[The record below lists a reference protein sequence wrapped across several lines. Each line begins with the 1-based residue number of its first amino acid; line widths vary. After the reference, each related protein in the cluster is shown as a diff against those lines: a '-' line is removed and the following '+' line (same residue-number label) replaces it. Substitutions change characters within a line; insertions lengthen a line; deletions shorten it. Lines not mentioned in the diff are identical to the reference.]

1 MIGRRDYETR
11 KAARIERLQAR
22 AERLRGEGESRLAGA
37 RRLGDAIP
45 FGQPILVGHH
55 SEKRHRR
62 DIARID
68 SGYRKGFEALK
79 SAEHCERRASTA
91 ESNRT
96 ISSDDPEA
104 LTKLREKLA
113 GIEKRREYSVKVN
126 KAQRAKDPIAAL
138 SALGVKDPARLLAA
152 AREAILDHRIV
163 AGYELTNM
171 ASECRRLKER
181 IALLEKR
188 DAAPEVPP
196 ETIGDVR
203 IVEEDNRVLVYFP
216 GKPSEAIR
224 TALKSNGFRWA
235 PTVGAW
241 SRMAS
246 NGAHYYAREIARKVA
261 ASAA

>member
-11 KAARIERLQAR
+11 KAARIERLQNR
-22 AERLRGEGESRLAGA
+22 AERLRAEGNARLEGA
-37 RRLGDAIP
+37 RRIGDMIP
-45 FGQPILVGHH
+45 MGQPILVGHH

-68 SGYRKGFEALK
+68 SGYRKGFGALK
-79 SAEHCERRASTA
+79 QADECDRRASTA
-91 ESNRT
+91 EDNRA

-113 GIEKRREYSVKVN
+113 GIEARRAQGVKLN

-138 SALGVKDPARLLAA
+138 SALGVKDPARLLDAA
-152 AREAILDHRIV
+152 KAALLDHRIV
-163 AGYELTNM
+163 AGYSLTNM

-188 DAAPEVPP
+188 DAAPEVAP

-216 GKPSEAIR
+216 GKPSAEIR
-224 TALKSNGFRWA
+224 TSLKSNGFRWA

>member
-11 KAARIERLQAR
+11 KAARIERLQNR
-22 AERLRGEGESRLAGA
+22 ADRLRSEGEARLTQA
-37 RRLGDAIP
+37 RRIGDAIP

-68 SGYRKGFEALK
+68 AGYRKGFGALK
-79 SAEHCERRASTA
+79 QAETCERRAMVA
-91 ESNRT
+91 EDNRA

-104 LTKLREKLA
+104 LTKLRAKLA
-113 GIEKRREYSVKVN
+113 GMTERALQMKQANAAFKRGGWPAV
-126 KAQRAKDPIAAL
+126 AAL
-138 SALGVKDPARLLAA
+138 FPGFDVTEA
-152 AREAILDHRIV
+152 ARSMALCRQDKPFPS
-163 AGYELTNM
+163 YKFTNL
-171 ASECRRLKER
+171 SGNRRRVEER
-181 IALLEKR
+181 IAVLEKR

-216 GKPSEAIR
+216 GKPSADIR

>member
-11 KAARIERLQAR
+11 KAARIERLQNR
-22 AERLRGEGESRLAGA
+22 ADRLRSEGNARIEGA
-37 RRLGDAIP
+37 RRIGDMIP
-45 FGQPILVGHH
+45 LGQPILVGHH

-68 SGYRKGFEALK
+68 SGYRKGFA
-79 SAEHCERRASTA
+79 AIEHAATLERRAAIA
-91 ESNRT
+91 EDNRA

-104 LTKLREKLA
+104 LTKLRARVDGMNARAEQMKLVNA
-113 GIEKRREYSVKVN
+113 AFKRGGWPAVTAVFPTFDAADAQHTMSCGHDRPFPGFKFTNLSGNRRRIE
-126 KAQRAKDPIAAL
+126 
-138 SALGVKDPARLLAA
+138 
-152 AREAILDHRIV
+152 
-163 AGYELTNM
+163 
-171 ASECRRLKER
+171 ER

-196 ETIGDVR
+196 ETIGDMR

-216 GKPSEAIR
+216 GKPSEEIR
-224 TALKSNGFRWA
+224 TALKSHGFRWA

-246 NGAHYYAREIARKVA
+246 SGAHYHAREIARKVA